1 VDHEVLERLEE
12 KTRRAVEVL
21 AALRSENERL
31 SRELEEAK
39 DRATPAE
46 DSGREALED
55 QLRLLRDERQA
66 VRNRVEGLIRMIE
79 EAL

>member
-1 VDHEVLERLEE
+1 MDHEVLERLEE
-12 KTRRAVEVL
+12 KTRRAVEAL
-21 AALRSENERL
+21 TALRSENERL
-31 SRELEEAK
+31 SRELDEA
-39 DRATPAE
+39 RATPSD